1 MIQRVDI
8 WNTTNFLL
16 EDPNGSRTKE
26 RGTQLWN
33 HNGRK
38 SVYPLEL
45 ACTFIY
51 MGSEKCSPNNNF
63 FFQLQL
69 TVNLIYYLSNTK
81 NIEVNVA
88 DKHFFLEI
96 QYNKFKNPEL
106 TLSQMITHG
115 SWTLMTF
122 LSKSVTSLNIVNIS
136 WAMSMR
142 HCFCSKFSNFGT
154 IFAAARFMPKTSVKI
169 AWHEPNDMPTSS
181 ATSLVVIRR
190 LSKIIFF
197 TASMFSLVVDVLER
211 PGQASS
217 LKSSRCSLNRL
228 YHNWTYV
235 LLIVDSQNTV
245 DISSV
250 LAHLI

>member
-1 MIQRVDI
+1 MDI
-8 WNTTNFLL
+8 WNATNFLL

-122 LSKSVTSLNIVNIS
+122 LSKSGTSLNVVNIS
-136 WAMSMR
+136 WAMSSSIIYKLR
-142 HCFCSKFSNFGT
+142 HSLLMIVKLSKVICNFSFP
-154 IFAAARFMPKTSVKI
+154 MPTLLSTGSVKYLFF
-169 AWHEPNDMPTSS
+169 W
-181 ATSLVVIRR
+181 
-190 LSKIIFF
+190 KI
-197 TASMFSLVVDVLER
+197 
-211 PGQASS
+211 
-217 LKSSRCSLNRL
+217 LKKN
-228 YHNWTYV
+228 Y
-235 LLIVDSQNTV
+235 
-245 DISSV
+245 
-250 LAHLI
+250 